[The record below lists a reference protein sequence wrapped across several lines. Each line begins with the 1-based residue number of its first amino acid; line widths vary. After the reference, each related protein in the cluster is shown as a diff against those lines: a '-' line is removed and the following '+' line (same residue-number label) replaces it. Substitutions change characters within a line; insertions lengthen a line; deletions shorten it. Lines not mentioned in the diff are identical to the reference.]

1 MTKILFAYDGSEESR
16 RALRY
21 ASRLRERDSVIVLS
35 VATKLIEAPSTT
47 QFTEP
52 GHGPESVQEG
62 LEDVREIMSDAG
74 VDAEYISKIGNPA
87 AEILNTAETRD
98 VELIVVGRRG
108 HTLFARWLLGSVA
121 RQVIAHAACAVTVV
135 RAKDPHA

>member
-1 MTKILFAYDGSEESR
+1 MTKILFAYDGSDESR

-21 ASRLRERDSVIVLS
+21 ASRLGENDCVIVLS
-35 VATKLIEAPSTT
+35 VATKLIEAPSTA

-62 LEDVREIMSDAG
+62 LAEVREIMGDAG
-74 VDAEYISKIGNPA
+74 VEAEFISIIGNPA
-87 AEILNTAETRD
+87 AEILNTAEQRG

-108 HTLFARWLLGSVA
+108 LHTVERFLMGSVA
-121 RQVIAHAACAVTVV
+121 DRVVQHADCDVLVV
-135 RAKDPHA
+135 K

>member
-21 ASRLRERDSVIVLS
+21 ASRLSERDNVIVLS

-52 GHGPESVQEG
+52 GHGLDSVQAG

-74 VDAEYISKIGNPA
+74 VEVEYVSTIGNPA

-98 VELIVVGRRG
+98 IELIVLGRRG
-108 HTLFARWLLGSVA
+108 VHTIERFLMGSVA
-121 RQVIAHAACAVTVV
+121 DRVVQHATCDVLVV
-135 RAKDPHA
+135 K

>member
-1 MTKILFAYDGSEESR
+1 MTKILFAYDGSDESR

-52 GHGPESVQEG
+52 GHGPDSVQQG

-87 AEILNTAETRD
+87 AEILNTAETRGI
-98 VELIVVGRRG
+98 ELIVVGRRG
-108 HTLFARWLLGSVA
+108 LHTIERFLMGSVA
-121 RQVIAHAACAVTVV
+121 DRVV
-135 RAKDPHA
+135 RHAPCDVLVVK